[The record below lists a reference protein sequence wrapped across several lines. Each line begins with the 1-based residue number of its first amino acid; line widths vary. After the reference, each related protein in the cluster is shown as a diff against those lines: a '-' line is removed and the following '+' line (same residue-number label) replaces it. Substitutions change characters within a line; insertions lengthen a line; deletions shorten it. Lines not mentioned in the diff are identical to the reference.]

1 MSVGKFGVLDGRYG
15 RFRACEI
22 KRETEKFY
30 FVFEHSTYDGWGTRE
45 WRKDKADLIAFFDTA
60 DQALEASRGAEA
72 EYEAHD
78 AAVRV
83 AQAAAEAAWK
93 ARREA
98 SFAIVVGLAKKLAEM
113 TGG

>member
-60 DQALEASRGAEA
+60 DQALEASRGAE
-72 EYEAHD
+72 D